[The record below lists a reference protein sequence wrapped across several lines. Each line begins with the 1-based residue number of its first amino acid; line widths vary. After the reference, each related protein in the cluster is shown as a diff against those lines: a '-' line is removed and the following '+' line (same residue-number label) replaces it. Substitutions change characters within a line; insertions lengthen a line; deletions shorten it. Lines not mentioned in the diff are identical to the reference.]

1 MPMPILMS
9 EHQRKY
15 RKNSSQNSLGPS
27 IPQDDQKAKNSIK
40 KKRERRQSKEAKI
53 SPRYSNKDRNIGV
66 PRQTSI
72 FLFFIIKNSFKKT
85 SFSLFL
91 IYISDIFIKV
101 ALRRWMVTL
110 KNRITRG
117 KVYQLKFRL
126 MICIWIRMHSNSR
139 KFTIL
144 ILW

>member
-15 RKNSSQNSLGPS
+15 RQNSSQNSLGPS

-40 KKRERRQSKEAKI
+40 KREKGDRARKPKFPHGTQ
-53 SPRYSNKDRNIGV
+53 NKDRNIGV

-85 SFSLFL
+85 SFSLFFN
-91 IYISDIFIKV
+91 IYF
-101 ALRRWMVTL
+101 
-110 KNRITRG
+110 
-117 KVYQLKFRL
+117 
-126 MICIWIRMHSNSR
+126 
-139 KFTIL
+139 
-144 ILW
+144 

>member
-40 KKRERRQSKEAKI
+40 KREKG
-53 SPRYSNKDRNIGV
+53 DRARKPKFPHGTQIRIEILV
-66 PRQTSI
+66 FQLPRQTSI

-85 SFSLFL
+85 SFSLFFN
-91 IYISDIFIKV
+91 IYF
-101 ALRRWMVTL
+101 
-110 KNRITRG
+110 
-117 KVYQLKFRL
+117 
-126 MICIWIRMHSNSR
+126 
-139 KFTIL
+139 
-144 ILW
+144 